1 MKGFVRGVK
10 PVLWEA
16 LAIVVSILL
25 LVPFLWTILES
36 FHGSDVFAPTFS
48 AFRPTVSDYRYVL
61 LHTQI
66 PSDFL
71 NSLVACGSAMVIS
84 VPVATIAAYGYSR
97 LRFRGKAALFY
108 GVLVTQ
114 VLPATALVIPLYR
127 VWSLVHAF
135 NNLVA
140 LGVAYA
146 AFNMALAILLMRNFF
161 DNIPLAL
168 DDAAEID
175 GCSRLQ
181 TFWYVLRPLVTP
193 AVAASAVFVFVNS
206 WQDYLLGSSLI
217 TNSGDFTVNV
227 GLYAFEGAFT
237 TNWGAILAS
246 SVLVSLPSVLVFM
259 FAQRY
264 FVQVVSGG
272 VKG

>member
-1 MKGFVRGVK
+1 
-10 PVLWEA
+10 
-16 LAIVVSILL
+16 
-25 LVPFLWTILES
+25 
-36 FHGSDVFAPTFS
+36 
-48 AFRPTVSDYRYVL
+48 
-61 LHTQI
+61 
-66 PSDFL
+66 
-71 NSLVACGSAMVIS
+71 
-84 VPVATIAAYGYSR
+84 
-97 LRFRGKAALFY
+97 
-108 GVLVTQ
+108 
-114 VLPATALVIPLYR
+114 
-127 VWSLVHAF
+127 
-135 NNLVA
+135 VA